1 MGQKV
6 DHFLTIRVRQ
16 HHALQA
22 LLVDLTGVLTG
33 ISARRLRERITYALK
48 RQKWDIIVNFEHV
61 QFATLRGL
69 KSFLPPYNR
78 RTEVTIT
85 CSHIPLHFRQYVERF
100 HQGIQFSETEE
111 E

>member
-1 MGQKV
+1 MRSMGQKV

-61 QFATLRGL
+61 QFAILRGL
-69 KSFLPPYNR
+69 KAFCR
-78 RTEVTIT
+78 HIT
-85 CSHIPLHFRQYVERF
+85 DAQKS
-100 HQGIQFSETEE
+100 
-111 E
+111 